1 MDVAAP
7 SFTPAT
13 AWQLMLRRLASSWD
27 SVRVVMVGVMQA
39 ALGTSS
45 VVSDD
50 GSRVAIARTVAM
62 VATLLDFIAEISA
75 AVEQLHNYVA
85 RVARIVQRLEDP
97 AYGVDERDNADVL
110 VLSVVIFLE
119 VKLQYVLLDLRSRCC
134 AQ

>member
-1 MDVAAP
+1 
-7 SFTPAT
+7 
-13 AWQLMLRRLASSWD
+13 
-27 SVRVVMVGVMQA
+27 MQA

-45 VVSDD
+45 VVSDN